1 MASANRELR
10 MIEPSENR
18 QAERFPIKLPVRYR
32 EFGESDWHMGTTE
45 NISGAGIFFRCH
57 HSAEVHKHVE
67 INFVLRSGQNEPFGT
82 HVVCLGEIVRKE
94 FRTEARGLCILAA
107 TIEEYHLLP
116 WEGPV
121 M

>member
-1 MASANRELR
+1 MASPNRQLR

-18 QAERFPIKLPVRYR
+18 QADRFPIKLPVRYR

-45 NISGAGIFFRCH
+45 NIGATGILFKCH
-57 HSAEVHKHVE
+57 QSAELHKHVE
-67 INFVLRSGQNEPFGT
+67 IDFVLRSRQNESLGT

-94 FRTEARGLCILAA
+94 FRTETRGLYMLAA

-116 WEGPV
+116 WMGPV